1 MKTVVQRVSRASVTV
16 DDRVVS
22 RIGHGLLILLGVS
35 SADQAVD
42 AETLGS
48 KLAGLRIF
56 PDESGLMNRSVVEA
70 GGEALVVSQFT
81 LYGETRRGRRPSFG
95 GAARPEAAVPL
106 IDLVCEV
113 MRLRGITVYEG
124 SFGAQMQ
131 VELVNDGPVTLV
143 IETRDGR
150 VV

>member
-1 MKTVVQRVSRASVTV
+1 AQ
-16 DDRVVS
+16 
-22 RIGHGLLILLGVS
+22 
-35 SADQAVD
+35 
-42 AETLGS
+42 
-48 KLAGLRIF
+48 
-56 PDESGLMNRSVVEA
+56 
-70 GGEALVVSQFT
+70 
-81 LYGETRRGRRPSFG
+81 
-95 GAARPEAAVPL
+95 PEAAVPL